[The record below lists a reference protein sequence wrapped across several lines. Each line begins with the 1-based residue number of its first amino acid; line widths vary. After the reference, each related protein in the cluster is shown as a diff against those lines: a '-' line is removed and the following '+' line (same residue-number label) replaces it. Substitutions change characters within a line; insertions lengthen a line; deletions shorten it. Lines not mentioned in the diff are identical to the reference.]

1 MFTQTKIAL
10 AVATFIGMSG
20 IGIAHATVDMK
31 SNVRSVSLSQKKV
44 SEDCAIQQK
53 NDRRDIE
60 ICPIR
65 LSRGENEPGDVRG
78 EGKGHKVA
86 RGENEPG
93 DVRGEGK
100 GHKVARG
107 ENEPGDVRGEGK
119 GHKIARGENEP
130 GDVPGEGRGHK
141 VFLVREANEPPRGQD
156 NERPGDRQRGRGKLT
171 DDIQLSRGEPE
182 PIDNNTIGGSGKG
195 RKIVA

>member
-10 AVATFIGMSG
+10 AVATFIGISG

-119 GHKIARGENEP
+119 GHK
-130 GDVPGEGRGHK
+130 

-182 PIDNNTIGGSGKG
+182 PIDNNTIGGSGRG
-195 RKIVA
+195 RKIFA

>member
-44 SEDCAIQQK
+44 SEDCALQQK
-53 NDRRDIE
+53 NDRRDVE
-60 ICPIR
+60 VCPIR

-86 RGENEPG
+86 RGENEPV

-100 GHKVARG
+100 
-107 ENEPGDVRGEGK
+107 
-119 GHKIARGENEP
+119 
-130 GDVPGEGRGHK
+130 GHK

-156 NERPGDRQRGRGKLT
+156 NEWPGDRQRGRGKLT

-182 PIDNNTIGGSGKG
+182 PIDNNSIGGSGKG
-195 RKIVA
+195 RKIFA